1 MATEHDYFGIVGDY
15 WSEMIEYGDQRV
27 EVVLEAEDDMVSN
40 ASLDAAAVLVGE
52 LELVDDELRSAFVS
66 QLDSGGTPV
75 MRFLDVLLDPELEQA
90 EEIDAAIGR
99 DSGDRQVDAL
109 RSLSLLRVDLRPEAD
124 GHGRAVRRVRVRAR
138 ARRHRRAAHRRDRHR
153 PRGRRRALRGVT
165 AGTCSWEASA
175 LAYNRRHHGYL
186 RKPV

>member
-27 EVVLEAEDDMVSN
+27 EVVLEAEDDMVSTS
-40 ASLDAAAVLVGE
+40 SLDAAAVLVGE

-75 MRFLDVLLDPELEQA
+75 MRFLDVLLELEQA

-124 GHGRAVRRVRVRAR
+124 GPGEPFA
-138 ARRHRRAAHRRDRHR
+138 
-153 PRGRRRALRGVT
+153 
-165 AGTCSWEASA
+165 EFEYA
-175 LAYNRRHHGYL
+175 LAPDDTDERLIAAIDIGREVVDVRFEG
-186 RKPV
+186 

>member
-75 MRFLDVLLDPELEQA
+75 MRFLDILLDPELEQA
-90 EEIDAAIGR
+90 EEIEAAIGR

-124 GHGRAVRRVRVRAR
+124 GQGEPFA
-138 ARRHRRAAHRRDRHR
+138 
-153 PRGRRRALRGVT
+153 
-165 AGTCSWEASA
+165 EFEYA
-175 LAYNRRHHGYL
+175 LAPDDTDERLIAAIDTGREVVDVRFEG
-186 RKPV
+186 

>member
-27 EVVLEAEDDMVSN
+27 EVVLEAEDEMVSN

-124 GHGRAVRRVRVRAR
+124 GQGEPLRRVRVRAR
-138 ARRHRRAAHRRDRHR
+138 ARRDRRAAHRRDRLGS
-153 PRGRRRALRGVT
+153 RGRRRALRGVT